1 MQGFL
6 RRLEMTRE
14 HDQLVAAY
22 LAGENVAAEL
32 LPACQERPELL
43 TTLAEHRALGRL
55 LAAEHSDADVFA
67 AELRARLE
75 AVPDPD
81 FGAAVRQR
89 LAPRKRRGAIMV
101 LAAAI
106 CLLAGALLWLWQPVP
121 CGSMQQVSGEIYLE
135 SESGSE
141 QAVPGAPI
149 HSGAVVHCAA
159 GANDAVVVLR
169 DGSRIT
175 LTAGTRI
182 LFAQVEGQFRLDLR
196 EGLLTADVQ
205 KQPEGRPMVI
215 TTSDATVTVLGTR
228 LKLSAAPRSQGEAL
242 AELASATTLVVD
254 EGSVAIEET
263 HSGERVVV
271 HSQEIAIA
279 STESTLEAEGIS
291 DLAVDS
297 LEIIHASY
305 GARSSWIDV
314 TETLRARAND
324 SRLLSTGMFNNLLS
338 DPLHKVVKTLK
349 IHYRID
355 GQAGRAEFS
364 ELEASRF
371 RSALI
376 LPQPGAAEFATVTQE
391 TSSSRRELAFAGTV
405 SDRDLLHGLQPET
418 QRWQSAN
425 SATPFALND
434 GIHGDTYAVDGSSSA
449 AETSERA
456 SVTFDLGLGA
466 GQGWDLTRIQ
476 SVAAWVNA
484 GFGNQAYIVEVKQ
497 VGARDFRVLDTVDFQ
512 PLPNDMTGAAID
524 PGATR
529 VTLRAPSGVLASGVE
544 AIRFTANRV
553 NCGKYG
559 GAFAFREIDVFGV
572 ETKNNPDI
580 HP

>member
-1 MQGFL
+1 MLHYGRGEAVSDLHEQ
-6 RRLEMTRE
+6 
-14 HDQLVAAY
+14 DKLVAAY
-22 LAGENVAAEL
+22 LAGEDVAAEL
-32 LPACQERPELL
+32 LPACQERPDLL

-89 LAPRKRRGAIMV
+89 LVTRKGRRAIMV
-101 LAAAI
+101 PAAAF
-106 CLLAGALLWLWQPVP
+106 CLLAGVLLWLSQPSP
-121 CGSMQQVSGEIYLE
+121 CGSMQQVSGEVYLE
-135 SESGSE
+135 SEAGSE
-141 QAVPGAPI
+141 RAALGAAI
-149 HSGAVVHCAA
+149 HSGTVVRCAA
-159 GANDAVVVLR
+159 GANDAVVALR

-182 LFAQVEGQFRLDLR
+182 VFAQVERQYRLDLH
-196 EGLLTADVQ
+196 EGFLTADVQ

-215 TTSDATVTVLGTR
+215 TTPDATVTVLGTR
-228 LKLSAAPRSQGEAL
+228 LKLSAAPRLQSEAL
-242 AELASATTLVVD
+242 AELAGATTLVVD

-279 STESTLEAEGIS
+279 STESKLEAEGIS
-291 DLAVDS
+291 DLAIDS

-314 TETLRARAND
+314 TEALRARANG
-324 SRLLSTGMFNNLLS
+324 SRLLSTGAFNNLVA

-349 IHYRID
+349 IHYRIN

-376 LPQPGAAEFATVTQE
+376 LPRPGTAEFATVTQE
-391 TSSSRRELAFAGTV
+391 TSSSRSELAFVGNV
-405 SDRDLLHGLQPET
+405 SDMDLLQGLQPET
-418 QRWQSAN
+418 RRWPAN

-434 GIHGDTYAVDGSSSA
+434 GIHGNTYAVDGSSSA
-449 AETSERA
+449 ARTSERA

-466 GQGWDLTRIQ
+466 GQGWDLTSIQ

-484 GFGNQAYIVEVKQ
+484 GLGNQAYIVEVKQ

-512 PLPNDMTGAAID
+512 PLPNDMTAASD
-524 PGATR
+524 SGATR
-529 VTLRAPSGVLASGVE
+529 VTLRSASGVLASGVE

-553 NCGKYG
+553 NGGKSD

-572 ETKNNPDI
+572 EPHANPDK
-580 HP
+580 